1 MNDYRTK
8 SISYTLV
15 VTGDEIL
22 SGRRKDQHIP
32 LINSALIQ
40 RGMVCM
46 RCVIVGDNDS
56 SLTAVLKQALQE
68 STVVIVTG
76 GLGPTLDDITRES
89 LSDATGIPLH
99 ESPGALA
106 ELHER
111 FRQIGRPMSENNR
124 RQALVPEKGL
134 YFSNPHGTAP
144 GLVYDLGDRI
154 AIALPGPPRELEP
167 MLNDCLIPFL
177 LERFQLHQTRLSASM
192 RFCCIGES
200 NLDALVRER
209 FLSFP
214 SLIVSSIS
222 HLGTVDLTFS
232 LPAHEP
238 DSKERLCFCL
248 ETMKQILSDYIYSFS
263 NESLAEVVEALLR
276 NRRETL
282 SVAESCTGGLLGA
295 QLTSIPGSS
304 DVFLGGIIAYQNR
317 IKHSLLHVETQT
329 LSRHGAVSQ
338 ETACQ
343 MAKGV
348 LQVMNSTWGIGIT
361 GIAGPGGG
369 SKEKPAGTV
378 CIAVANEA
386 EAVRSFQI
394 KLFGSREAVRQ
405 RSCVYALDQLR
416 RELLNL
422 PLHSG

>member
-1 MNDYRTK
+1 MNDNRTEAL
-8 SISYTLV
+8 SYTLV

-22 SGRRKDQHIP
+22 SGKRKDQHIP

-40 RGMVCM
+40 RGMECT

-89 LSDATGIPLH
+89 LSEATGIPLY
-99 ESPGALA
+99 ENPGALA
-106 ELHER
+106 ELRER
-111 FRQIGRPMSENNR
+111 FRQIGRPMSDNNR
-124 RQALVPEKGL
+124 CQALVPEKGF
-134 YFSNPHGTAP
+134 YFSNPNGTAP

-154 AIALPGPPRELEP
+154 AVALPGPPRELEP
-167 MLNDCLIPFL
+167 MLNDSLIPFL
-177 LERFQLHQTRLSASM
+177 QSRFQLQQTRFSTLM

-200 NLDALVRER
+200 NLDTVVRER
-209 FLSFP
+209 LHSIPNLS
-214 SLIVSSIS
+214 VSSVS

-232 LPAHEP
+232 LPAEET
-238 DSKERLCFCL
+238 DSKERLQFCT
-248 ETMKQILSDYIYSFS
+248 ETMKEALGDYIYSFA
-263 NESLAEVVEALLR
+263 NESLAEVVETLLR
-276 NRRETL
+276 NHRETL
-282 SVAESCTGGLLGA
+282 SVAESCTGGLLAA

-317 IKHSLLHVETQT
+317 IKHSLLHVEAQT
-329 LSRHGAVSQ
+329 LSQCGAVSR

-348 LQVMNSTWGIGIT
+348 LRVMNSTWGIGIT

-369 SKEKPAGTV
+369 SEEKPVGTV

-386 EAVRSFQI
+386 EEIHPFQI

-405 RSCVYALDQLR
+405 RSCVFALDLLR
-416 RELLNL
+416 RKLLNL
-422 PLHSG
+422 PLHSD